1 MDQNYTGISLVDL
14 LAYFVKKFWVLL
26 IGALAGMV
34 LLLSYHYISSNSA
47 KSIEEYEN
55 NLSKYKAELSSLE
68 STLDNLNMKLEFYN
82 EIESISP
89 IYSSNQ
95 IYVSGIMISFDS
107 DVISTSESGKS
118 IVGQEISRFWNNLDL
133 SSVVG
138 SGLDS
143 DVLKASIIFELSGLL
158 ATIRVYDEDKDVAER
173 YATSIVDSFVSYF
186 DGRKSLNLGSK
197 TITTS
202 VASENEIALIREQII
217 SDKTSLQTELL
228 DTEAKIKTLEGN
240 VPAKYHTKKNAV
252 IGFLIGGVAVAG
264 ALGMGFSLHNPVT
277 SSFGIEKTIAV
288 PFLGAIFIDNG
299 FFSKLARRIMVERSF
314 TSLDDSIEYLRNSF
328 STKSFTAAENKKN
341 ISLMSSVDD
350 KYVEN
355 IANKVMTLLK
365 EEGYDVTF
373 IGNSSENPLTMKTIE
388 NNEAVILLER
398 QWISKMQLL
407 SMNKDLAFKMDKKV
421 LGFIIC

>member
-202 VASENEIALIREQII
+202 VASKNEIALIREQII

-407 SMNKDLAFKMDKKV
+407 SMNRDLAFKMDKKV

>member
-202 VASENEIALIREQII
+202 VASKNEIALIREQII

>member
-1 MDQNYTGISLVDL
+1 MDQKYTGISLVDL
-14 LAYFVKKFWVLL
+14 LAYFVKKFWVLF

-47 KSIEEYEN
+47 KSIEEYEK

-89 IYSSNQ
+89 LYSSNQ

-118 IVGQEISRFWNNLDL
+118 IVGQEISSFWNNLDL

-143 DVLKASIIFELSGLL
+143 DVLKASIIFELSGLS

-202 VASENEIALIREQII
+202 VASKNEIALIREQII
-217 SDKTSLQTELL
+217 SDKTSLQTELY
-228 DTEAKIKTLEGN
+228 DTEAKIKALEKN
-240 VPAKYHTKKNAV
+240 VPAKYHTIKNAV
-252 IGFLIGGVAVAG
+252 IGLLIGGVAVAG